1 MNKKLISILVVV
13 IVVAA
18 AAGIVAEQYIMP
30 QQQIQQPPVPIRV
43 FAAASLVN
51 IINDSQ
57 PAFEKANNAKLLVN
71 LGSSNTLYAQIV
83 AGTPAD
89 VFMSADSSWTAKL
102 NQQGLLYNDKYWN
115 FTTNILVVILP
126 PNNPQHITSLSDLTK
141 PGVKIAV
148 AAFSVPV
155 GSYTNATLTTITS
168 TWGNNA
174 SAKYQGPQWKNYRLN
189 VVKNIITYETND
201 EQVVTKVRLGVVD
214 AGFAY
219 LTDAVYYGQSNS
231 TRLQYVQIPLDVN
244 IKAQYGIGVL
254 KNSTHTDLAMKYL
267 NFWISNDGQILLTRF
282 GFGNTLP
289 TSISTEIQL
298 QSIGTMTVIEIQKNN
313 NAQ

>member
-1 MNKKLISILVVV
+1 MNKKLIAILVVV

-18 AAGIVAEQYIMP
+18 VAGIIAEQYIMP
-30 QQQIQQPPVPIRV
+30 VQQPAVPIRV

-51 IINDSQ
+51 VVNASQ
-57 PAFEKANNAKLLVN
+57 PTFEKANNAKLLVN
-71 LGSSNTLYAQIV
+71 LASSSTLYAQIV

-89 VFMSADSSWTAKL
+89 VFMSADSSLLAKL
-102 NQQGLLYNDKYWN
+102 NQQSLLYNGKYWN

-126 PNNPQHITSLSDLTK
+126 PDNPQHITSLSDLTK
-141 PGVKIAV
+141 PGIRIAV
-148 AAFSVPV
+148 AAWSVPV
-155 GSYTNATLTTITS
+155 GAYTNTTLTTITK

-174 SAKYQGPQWKNYRLN
+174 SAQYQGPQWQNYRLN

-201 EQVVTKVRLGVVD
+201 EQVVEKVRLGVVD

-231 TRLQYVQIPLDVN
+231 SRLQFVQIPAAVN
-244 IKAQYGIGVL
+244 VKAQYGIGVL
-254 KNSTHTDLAMKYL
+254 KNSTHTELAMKYL
-267 NFWISNDGQILLTRF
+267 NFWISNDGQNLLTKY

-289 TSISTEIQL
+289 TMSISTEILQF
-298 QSIGTMTVIEIQKNN
+298 QSIGTMTVIEVPKNTE
-313 NAQ
+313 AQ